1 MSVFKLE
8 GIEELNRAV
17 NGLIS
22 GLAPGNVEP
31 LLMSAADIVTQEA
44 QRNIDRQFN
53 VVTGRLAG
61 SPVTKQLS
69 SRDQHTP
76 ATAIAAI
83 DRSHA
88 AGAPHAHFLERG
100 TSRMRARPFF
110 RPAVDAKRYAVVD
123 AVATGV
129 ARLVQEAVR

>member
-1 MSVFKLE
+1 MVFKLE
-8 GIEELNRAV
+8 YIEELNRAV
-17 NGLIS
+17 NDLIS
-22 GLAPGNVEP
+22 GLAPANVEP
-31 LLMSAADIVTQEA
+31 LLMSAADIVTQEV

-61 SPVTKQLS
+61 SPVTKQLP
-69 SRDQHTP
+69 RWDQHNP

-83 DRSHA
+83 DRTHA
-88 AGAPHAHFLERG
+88 AGAPHAHLLERG

-110 RPAVDAKRYAVVD
+110 RPAIDASRYAVVD
-123 AVATGV
+123 TVATGV